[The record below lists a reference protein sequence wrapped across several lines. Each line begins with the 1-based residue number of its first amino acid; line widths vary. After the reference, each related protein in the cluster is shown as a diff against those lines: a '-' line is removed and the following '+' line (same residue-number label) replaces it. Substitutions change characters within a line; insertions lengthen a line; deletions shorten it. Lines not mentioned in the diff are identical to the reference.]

1 MIYPNP
7 YSSKTEGVFRLR
19 FADWGQ
25 FVFILWLGKNK
36 FFIIL
41 SKSEI
46 GSAIVIH
53 TLYETVKGVKEK
65 VRTHEAQIASPFS
78 FLFISCPRE
87 PNTN

>member
-1 MIYPNP
+1 MQMIYPNP

-53 TLYETVKGVKEK
+53 TPSETVKGVKEK
-65 VRTHEAQIASPFS
+65 VRTYEAQIA
-78 FLFISCPRE
+78 L
-87 PNTN
+87 

>member
-1 MIYPNP
+1 MIYPHP
-7 YSSKTEGVFRLR
+7 YSSKTEGVFR

-25 FVFILWLGKNK
+25 FVFILWL

-53 TLYETVKGVKEK
+53 TPSETVKGVKEK
-65 VRTHEAQIASPFS
+65 VRTHEAQIA
-78 FLFISCPRE
+78 L
-87 PNTN
+87 